1 MQYEGALV
9 NLYQSSIKAK
19 RKEIQMNYT
28 SGDGLDLTYYGIDF
42 FGDPSEKVDHLIN
55 DENAN
60 IN

>member
-28 SGDGLDLTYYGIDF
+28 SGDGLNLTYYDIDF
-42 FGDPSEKVDHLIN
+42 FGGLGEKTHHLIN
-55 DENAN
+55 DEDAD
-60 IN
+60 ID

>member
-1 MQYEGALV
+1 
-9 NLYQSSIKAK
+9 
-19 RKEIQMNYT
+19 MNYT